1 MCLLEANVQTPRK
14 DYRLSPWLEGENRSQ
29 IECML
34 TACSS
39 QSVHFSK
46 DSIVYQQDEV
56 TGFLYFVESGRVRL
70 TITSIEG
77 RTFHVLIL
85 KPGCL
90 FGEQAYLDRLPH
102 DTSAEAIVDT
112 KILKMPYPS
121 LDCFLEQEPQYNRII
136 AHSMA
141 SKLLA
146 CTQVI
151 DNLVMKNSHSLVATY
166 LKYIAIA
173 HGDPVTADKV
183 RFNIRFTHENIASIT
198 NLSRVTVSNI
208 VGDLMKAGV
217 IIKEGGQLFI
227 RSMSDLDE
235 FIS

>member
-1 MCLLEANVQTPRK
+1 MEIPRK

-29 IECML
+29 IERMF
-34 TACSS
+34 TACSA
-39 QSVHFSK
+39 QRVHFSK
-46 DSIVYQQDEV
+46 DSFIYQQDEV

-70 TITSIEG
+70 TITSAEG

-102 DTSAEAIVDT
+102 DTSAEAIIDT
-112 KILKMPYPS
+112 TVQKIPYQS
-121 LDCFLEQEPQYNRII
+121 LDSFLEQEPHYYKTI
-136 AHSMA
+136 AHCMA

-166 LKYIAIA
+166 LKYIAMA
-173 HGDPVTADKV
+173 HGEPVTPDKV

-217 IIKEGGQLFI
+217 IIKEGGQLYI
-227 RSMSDLDE
+227 SSMSDLDE